1 MKIINKNIDESI
13 VNLILA
19 IDSLPRPN
27 FAKNNRLS
35 ISELS
40 SKLLLAG
47 LDNTSL
53 EDKVNFI
60 KLSSIFLNDAI
71 HHKEINEKTLN
82 KEEIDYIIYVSS
94 N

>member
-1 MKIINKNIDESI
+1 MNVLDKNIDESI
-13 VNLILA
+13 VNLILV
-19 IDSLPRPN
+19 IDSLPRLN
-27 FAKNNRLS
+27 FARNNRAS

-53 EDKVNFI
+53 EDKINFI
-60 KLSSIFLNDAI
+60 KLSSTFLNDAM
-71 HHKEINEKTLN
+71 HHNDTEEKALN
-82 KEEIDYIIYVSS
+82 REEIDYINYVSS